1 MPPSLEPLASAS
13 PSVAAASLLT
23 PVWLAAIEARGLR
36 LERAAAGDG
45 QVNFP
50 TCRPDQATVPLVT
63 RDGARVVAKFAI
75 GGRGGRTFA
84 NMLVVWNSSFG
95 QGRVPPGLPR
105 PIEYW
110 SEGGALLMER
120 LEGRPLAEDRA
131 AGPDRFDAAVRLL
144 AELHGSDARPETERG
159 SRAMVRSVERK
170 AARIAELA
178 PTHATLAHE
187 VAAAMAAARVKEI
200 ELVPSHGDFS
210 PRNVLVVGPERLAL
224 IDWDRL
230 QLADPARDV
239 AYFGTSD
246 WADWL
251 RRGRAPNRDRLE
263 RAVEVYQAARP
274 GVRLK
279 RSLNWHVAAGCVR
292 RAASVLELWPD
303 QSWLAPAWL
312 RTALRELGG
321 AR

>member
-1 MPPSLEPLASAS
+1 MPPSLEPSPPVSAAE
-13 PSVAAASLLT
+13 PRT
-23 PVWLAAIEARGLR
+23 PAWLAAIEARGLR
-36 LERAAAGDG
+36 LESDGAGG
-45 QVNFP
+45 GPASFG
-50 TCRPDQATVPLVT
+50 TCRPDQTTVLLVT
-63 RDGARVVAKFAI
+63 RDGARVVAKFAVA
-75 GGRGGRTFA
+75 GRGEQTVV
-84 NMLVVWNSSFG
+84 NMLAVWNSSFG
-95 QGRVPPGLPR
+95 QGRIPPGLPR
-105 PIEYW
+105 PIEYL
-110 SEGGALLMER
+110 SDCGALLMER
-120 LEGRPLAEDRA
+120 LDGRPLAEDRA

-144 AELHGSDARPETERG
+144 AELHSSDARPEKERG
-159 SRAMVRSVERK
+159 SRSIVRSVERK

-178 PTHATLAHE
+178 PAQAALANE
-187 VAAAMAAARVKEI
+187 VSAAIAAARVKEA

-274 GVRLK
+274 EVRLK
-279 RSLNWHVAAGCVR
+279 RSLSWHVAAGCVR

-303 QSWLAPAWL
+303 QAWLAPAWL
-312 RTALRELGG
+312 RTAQRELETT
-321 AR
+321 R

>member
-1 MPPSLEPLASAS
+1 MPPSLESSPPRSAT
-13 PSVAAASLLT
+13 PLLT
-23 PVWLAAIEARGLR
+23 PAWLAAIEARGLR
-36 LERAAAGDG
+36 LDNGGAGG
-45 QVNFP
+45 GSANFA
-50 TCRPDQATVPLVT
+50 TCRPDQTTVPLVAH
-63 RDGARVVAKFAI
+63 DGTRVVAKFAI
-75 GGRGGRTFA
+75 GGRGERTLA
-84 NMLVVWNSSFG
+84 NMIAVWNSSFG

-105 PIEYW
+105 PIEYL
-110 SEGGALLMER
+110 SECGALLMER
-120 LEGRPLAEDRA
+120 LDGRPLAEDRA

-144 AELHGSDARPETERG
+144 AELHGSDARPEKERG

-178 PTHATLAHE
+178 PAQATLAQE
-187 VAAAMAAARVKEI
+187 VAAAMAAARVKEA

-251 RRGRAPNRDRLE
+251 RRGRAPNRDHLE
-263 RAVEVYQAARP
+263 RAVDVYQAARP

-279 RSLNWHVAAGCVR
+279 RSLSWHVAAGCVR

-303 QSWLAPAWL
+303 QAWLAPAWL
-312 RTALRELGG
+312 RTALRELGTT
-321 AR
+321 R